1 MCALF
6 EFAGQQK
13 SAGLMVDK
21 TNKPALCFLYITF
34 QILAPYLRANR
45 ALKGNTARKHGKL
58 WEITSL
64 RVFILRKY
72 HFLIWSILGKI
83 EKPHSLGL

>member
-1 MCALF
+1 M
-6 EFAGQQK
+6 
-13 SAGLMVDK
+13 
-21 TNKPALCFLYITF
+21 
-34 QILAPYLRANR
+34 RANR